1 MSPTGRKNHPW
12 LSLATCYLLIASTAI
27 FVAAQHEPDRP
38 LDQEQVYPKFNP
50 ELHPLLSKIPELFQQ
65 VISDLRQLLDLQFD
79 LTNNG
84 SAEIS
89 PVNLMKRMSNLRQL
103 RDPHTMNRLAQMARQ
118 RPPPPPPFAIQQP
131 GRFNNFRYPPTP
143 STFMGAPPPPPNF
156 QPAKQQPDH
165 HPNLYLGVD
174 GHLQSPRN
182 NERECRSP
190 TTFSLFLFQ
199 LF

>member
-12 LSLATCYLLIASTAI
+12 LALAICYLLMASTAI
-27 FVAAQHEPDRP
+27 LLVAAQHEPDGP
-38 LDQEQVYPKFNP
+38 LDQE
-50 ELHPLLSKIPELFQQ
+50 Q

-118 RPPPPPPFAIQQP
+118 RPPPPPPPPFAIQQP
-131 GRFNNFRYPPTP
+131 GRFNHFRYPPTP
-143 STFMGAPPPPPNF
+143 STFMGAPPPPPPPPPNF
-156 QPAKQQPDH
+156 QLPAKQQPDH

-190 TTFSLFLFQ
+190 TTFFS
-199 LF
+199 

>member
-1 MSPTGRKNHPW
+1 MAITGH
-12 LSLATCYLLIASTAI
+12 LLPADGIDGHLRGSSTRTRSTSRSGTGNPKINSGIASA
-27 FVAAQHEPDRP
+27 FRFY
-38 LDQEQVYPKFNP
+38 L
-50 ELHPLLSKIPELFQQ
+50 KIPELFQQ

-156 QPAKQQPDH
+156 QLPAKQQPDH